1 MRVIAGRFRGR
12 KLASPEGDQTRPI
25 TDRVKES
32 LFSVLGHRF
41 GTLAE
46 LPAFEVLDLFA
57 GSGAL
62 GIESLSRGA
71 RGCTFVERDKRALV
85 ALRANVAPLLRDAA
99 ARVVVANAWTL
110 RFAADEG
117 PACGLIF
124 VDPPYRDGAHPL
136 RIADLLD
143 RVAARLAPDGLIV
156 YRHSTKTELPRTE
169 LRRLEVVD
177 ERRFGTMG
185 VVILANRAAGAA
197 QV

>member
-12 KLASPEGDQTRPI
+12 RLAAPAGDQTRPI

-71 RGCTFVERDKRALV
+71 AGCTFVERDKRSLV
-85 ALRANVAPLLRDAA
+85 ALRANVALLRDAA
-99 ARVVVANAWTL
+99 ARIVVANAWTL
-110 RFAADEG
+110 RFVEDAG

-124 VDPPYRDGAHPL
+124 ADPPYRDGADPL

-143 RVAARLAPDGLIV
+143 SVATRLAADGLLV
-156 YRHSTKTELPRTE
+156 YRHSTRYEPPRNE

-185 VVILANRAAGAA
+185 VVILGKRDAGAP
-197 QV
+197 VG